1 MAYKVALQAVFAVLT
16 AAATID
22 KRITGG
28 ELANASEFPYI
39 VKVGPDCGGSL
50 LDSTT
55 VLTAGH
61 CSRSLKDVAN
71 IIFHSSYVSI
81 HPSRSR
87 FKGNNT
93 HYQAYYGNDIA
104 LLKLSTPIEADR
116 NISYAKLPT
125 KGLEPKANSIGI
137 AAGCCP
143 PEWRRI
149 PVENEFCAGG
159 NGKGACSGD
168 SGGPF
173 VEKETGVLIGI
184 SNTASCGDYTS
195 FTKVAGHISFIEEHM
210 TPGPDFVFPQS
221 DDDDRCDGGKLIPGP
236 LGQGEK
242 CVSASG
248 GLYEP
253 MKAV

>member
-61 CSRSLKDVAN
+61 CSRSLKD
-71 IIFHSSYVSI
+71 
-81 HPSRSR
+81 
-87 FKGNNT
+87 
-93 HYQAYYGNDIA
+93 
-104 LLKLSTPIEADR
+104 DR